1 MLLIFWY
8 ISVGMVVF
16 EIIAVISITVY
27 LCKYKKEK
35 EDAVSNMEKRMKLI
49 QQDELAESKR
59 ISIEDV
65 DD

>member
-1 MLLIFWY
+1 
-8 ISVGMVVF
+8 MVVF
-16 EIIAVISITVY
+16 EIIAAISITVY